1 MRVYTYLMMGVA
13 EVLGILPYQ
22 RSNTTVSSP
31 WKIWEAG
38 KLPIFPLHASFP
50 TTDISA
56 LLTLPHIPGYLGFK
70 VMLCVQSKQK
80 KVEYQ
85 QSFIKQLMGFYSA
98 GTSELGWESPTPC
111 THTAGYVSQSFL
123 FQVGTGK
130 DTESSG
136 NRWRQ
141 HVGQG

>member
-56 LLTLPHIPGYLGFK
+56 LLTLPHHPQTHPHTSTLISFRTSFQAIW
-70 VMLCVQSKQK
+70 VSK
-80 KVEYQ
+80 
-85 QSFIKQLMGFYSA
+85 
-98 GTSELGWESPTPC
+98 
-111 THTAGYVSQSFL
+111 
-123 FQVGTGK
+123 
-130 DTESSG
+130 
-136 NRWRQ
+136 
-141 HVGQG
+141 